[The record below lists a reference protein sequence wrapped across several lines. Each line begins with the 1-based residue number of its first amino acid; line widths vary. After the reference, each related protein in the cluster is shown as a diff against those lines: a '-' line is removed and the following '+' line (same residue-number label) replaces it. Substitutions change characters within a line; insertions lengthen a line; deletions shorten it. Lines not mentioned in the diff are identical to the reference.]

1 MKIRLAQ
8 EADRRGVYEAMGY
21 CFNNDLNS
29 IENNIKNGD
38 YNKHEQ
44 FVVALNDKEE
54 VISTFAVIPFNM
66 YFEGNVIRFG
76 GIGGVSSLPEHRGE
90 GNISSMFEFSLK
102 YMKDNN
108 MIFSALGP
116 FAFQFYRKM
125 GYEWCYTW
133 QLVSIPINDLK
144 SFPAAPIYRELK
156 EANAKEFNDFR
167 NEVISKMNG
176 PVVRDER
183 LSKEKWDQYKNSR
196 SRVYAACNEKNEIL
210 AAMVYHQEGREIKVS
225 ELYFKEEIGRQY
237 LLNFLYRHR
246 SMTDSVEL
254 IITTDDEVRNIL
266 PTPRIKYWHWAY
278 MQGRIVVVE
287 DFLNLIKIED
297 DFIGSFTIKV
307 NDALASWNNKTFEV
321 ESVNNK
327 LCVKESTK
335 EADFEIS
342 IQRLSQVAI
351 GHLSGKE
358 ALKLNLVKVNNL
370 SKTKLFEK
378 AFSKRTTMLWQ
389 AF

>member
-8 EADRRGVYEAMGY
+8 ENDRRGVYEAIGY
-21 CFNNDLNS
+21 CFNTNRDG

-44 FVVALNDKEE
+44 FLVAVNDNEE
-54 VISTFAVIPFNM
+54 VISTFSVIPFNM
-66 YFEGNVIRFG
+66 CFEGAKIKLG
-76 GIGGVSSLPEHRGE
+76 GVGGVSSLPEHRGE
-90 GNISSMFEFSLK
+90 GNIASMFAFALN
-102 YMKDNN
+102 YMKENK

-144 SFPAAPIYRELK
+144 AFPSAPKYKELK
-156 EANAKEFNDFR
+156 ESDAKEFNDFR
-167 NEVISKMNG
+167 NEVIIKMNG

-183 LSKEKWDQYKNSR
+183 LSNDKWAHYKNST
-196 SRVYAACNEKNEIL
+196 SHVYAAYNENNEMIS
-210 AAMVYHQEGREIKVS
+210 AMVYNQQGREIKVS

-254 IITTDDEVRNIL
+254 IITVDDEIRNIL
-266 PTPRIKYWHWAY
+266 PTPRIKYWHWPY
-278 MQGRIVVVE
+278 MQGRIVCVKE
-287 DFLNLIKIED
+287 FLNLINVEEPFD
-297 DFIGSFTIKV
+297 GSYTIKV
-307 NDALASWNNKTFEV
+307 NDSLADWNNRTFKI
-321 ESVNNK
+321 SCKDNK
-327 LCVKESTK
+327 LYVKEAEES
-335 EADFEIS
+335 ADFEIS
-342 IQRLSQVAI
+342 IQRLSQIAI
-351 GHLSGKE
+351 GHLSAKE
-358 ALKLNLVKVNNL
+358 AVKYDFIKINDLQKIKLL
-370 SKTKLFEK
+370 EK
-378 AFSKRTTMLWQ
+378 SFTKRTTMLWQ